1 MLSVTAF
8 CRLKSPLD
16 ACDKLVPGGALA
28 AESAGEEG
36 QAEAP
41 GEQQCHGPGCCVAG
55 VAGTLAS
62 AVITQGLAMRSRSR
76 ELNAQDDQRREDRE
90 QALQNAERADVK
102 TAIASYLEAAQH
114 LQTHLYA
121 REHGREFEDVA
132 LMVEQIWL
140 AHAQVDILCSERL
153 RLPLVRH
160 AQALNEVARHEER
173 HEDWWDY
180 VLPYKAALMD
190 AIREELRRPA
200 SAPPAGSWETVVE
213 ARAQELAATGVPLEQ
228 IAEPILRMQVK
239 VIRSLKAA
247 SQGRPDD

>member
-1 MLSVTAF
+1 MSSNVTA
-8 CRLKSPLD
+8 
-16 ACDKLVPGGALA
+16 LVVA
-28 AESAGEEG
+28 
-36 QAEAP
+36 
-41 GEQQCHGPGCCVAG
+41 VAG

-62 AVITQGLAMRSRSR
+62 AVITQVLAMRSRSR
-76 ELNAQDDQRREDRE
+76 EIEAQDNQRREDRE
-90 QALQNAERADVK
+90 QALQSTQRADVK
-102 TAIASYLEAAQH
+102 TAIVAYLEAAQH
-114 LQTHLYA
+114 LQTQLYA
-121 REHGREFEDVA
+121 REHGRDFEDVA

-190 AIREELRRPA
+190 AIRGELRWPG
-200 SAPPAGSWETVVE
+200 SAAAIGSWETVLE
-213 ARAQELAATGVPLEQ
+213 ARAQELAATGVPLEE
-228 IAEPILRMQVK
+228 IRDPILRAQVK
-239 VIRSLKAA
+239 LIRSLKAV